1 MWDNKVLKQKAKE
14 RMKVNYWKMLLVGL
28 IIALVSGG
36 TGASSSARN
45 YVTGDKE
52 TTQYDD
58 YDEEYSG
65 SYAEDYGEYND
76 DYDDEYDEAEP
87 DEEYGE
93 EEDR

>member
-45 YVTGDKE
+45 YVTGVKRRHSMMI
-52 TTQYDD
+52 TMRMHSFP
-58 YDEEYSG
+58 EEILI
-65 SYAEDYGEYND
+65 
-76 DYDDEYDEAEP
+76 
-87 DEEYGE
+87 
-93 EEDR
+93 RT

>member
-45 YVTGDKE
+45 YVTGD
-52 TTQYDD
+52 
-58 YDEEYSG
+58 G
-65 SYAEDYGEYND
+65 
-76 DYDDEYDEAEP
+76 
-87 DEEYGE
+87 
-93 EEDR
+93 